1 MNRVP
6 AKTNKEM
13 SKKLNLDV
21 LDEAPEN
28 EIHPMTE
35 TEKDV
40 LAQTN
45 PADMGLLDL
54 FDMLITVCKD
64 TQLNPSQLGPYE
76 PFLNRCAE
84 LLNVNPV
91 QAMML
96 VFFVSKTGSS
106 PYVSDMERY
115 FNCSPVLVMRNWKEL
130 EGLLR
135 MNYISFV
142 HERQRFRLSRKAE
155 LAFRNNCGLP
165 KRVISGLD
173 PEAFMKEL
181 NDCFTNYIDSRVSEE
196 EYIYSEI
203 DYLMDQN
210 KHLKV
215 VSEMQKCVSD
225 PTSQIILFYIMKELI
240 YKEKTQ
246 TYVRDISN
254 IIEDG
259 DGIISKLSHGRHFLC
274 REGYVELEGD
284 DFMYE
289 YGYIKLTEKAKK
301 VFLSEYDLTDKTESA
316 IYTHP
321 VIKASEI
328 QEKKL
333 FYTPENQKEIDV
345 LADLL
350 TELEF
355 ELVCQSLMDN
365 GMRCGFNCLFYGAP
379 GTGKTETAMQLARM
393 TGRDVMQVD
402 ISSLRDKYYGETE
415 KIVKQVFDE
424 YRQMNEASK
433 IAPILLFNEADAI
446 LSVRTSIG
454 TDNASIDKTE
464 NAVQNILLQEME
476 KLDGIMIATTNLTT
490 NLDKAFER
498 RFIYKVQLEQPT
510 LEARTSIWMS
520 MVKDLNEADACKL
533 AARFTL
539 TGGQIENIAR
549 KALVEKVLFQ
559 KEVSL
564 ERLTEFCEQET
575 LKGSTSRNTLGFV
588 RNGRGG

>member
-1 MNRVP
+1 
-6 AKTNKEM
+6 M
-13 SKKLNLDV
+13 SEKMNLDILDDALENDIYPLIGTGKNV
-21 LDEAPEN
+21 L
-28 EIHPMTE
+28 
-35 TEKDV
+35 V
-40 LAQTN
+40 QTN
-45 PADMGLLDL
+45 PADMSLLDL
-54 FDMLITVCKD
+54 FDELITVCKD
-64 TQLNPSQLGPYE
+64 TKMNPGKLGPCE
-76 PFLNRCAE
+76 PLLNRCAE

-96 VFFVSKTGSS
+96 AFFVSKAGSS
-106 PYVSDMERY
+106 PYVSDLEQY
-115 FNCSPVLVMRNWKEL
+115 FNCSPVLIMRNWKEI

-135 MNYISFV
+135 MNYITYAYD
-142 HERQRFRLSRKAE
+142 RQRLQLSRKAE

-165 KRVISGLD
+165 KRVISGLT

-181 NDCFTNYIDSRVSEE
+181 NDCFTNYLDSHVIDE

-203 DYLMDQN
+203 DYLMEQN
-210 KHLKV
+210 GHLKV
-215 VSEMQKCVSD
+215 VAEMQKCVSD
-225 PTSQIILFYIMKELI
+225 PTSRIILYYIMKELI
-240 YKEKTQ
+240 CKEQTK
-246 TYVRDISN
+246 TYVKDLCN

-259 DGIISKLSHGRHFLC
+259 DGIISKLCHNRHFLC

-284 DFMYE
+284 DFICDS
-289 YGYIKLTEKAKK
+289 GYIKLTEKAKK

-316 IYTHP
+316 TYAHP
-321 VIKASEI
+321 VIRASEI

-345 LADLL
+345 LANLL
-350 TELEF
+350 TELQF
-355 ELVCQSLMDN
+355 KLVCQSLAEN
-365 GMRCGFNCLFYGAP
+365 GMRSGFNCLFYGAP

-454 TDNASIDKTE
+454 TENASIDKTE

-498 RFIYKVQLEQPT
+498 RFIYKVQFEQPT

-520 MVKDLNEADACKL
+520 MLKDLNETDASKL

-549 KALVEKVLFQ
+549 KTMVEKMLFQ

-564 ERLTEFCEQET
+564 KRLTEFCEQET

-588 RNGRGG
+588 RKERQ